1 MEQRSLRV
9 VETDKTFFSK
19 LSSTISKILIPT
31 RVGLNG
37 VMISI
42 KRNSLIKAYNN
53 YLEKGTEENSKKYED
68 SYALYLEAIDKY
80 IMDSLYKKVKSNT
93 ATNFERDAIAKYYFV
108 VSLKN
113 KNYLEYKYKKQEYL
127 LRIDYETV
135 SNMKNQKVV
144 NNYKNFYVAK
154 MDTLYKGL
162 LKNYSVAISD
172 DVHQDSE
179 EAYKKIF
186 DTLEKYIMEI
196 LPIKIEFGDDT
207 AKEEYEEFLHTTVGK
222 LDERDKIMQKVELLG
237 VSRKIFIHSLPLAA
251 TEKCYN
257 QILKQVRTLI
267 VNSRN
272 ETKREQ
278 AYETLF
284 EVMEDYNVKILSTK
298 VYWDRPEE
306 RQAYKKFWEKYE
318 KAKDGMYLM
327 LIDACVE
334 QDKMYEFVPQI
345 IAIPYINDNNELQ
358 QSIDVEPK
366 SISKNIESKEQES
379 KKDERKRKN
388 KGNTAEKQSKEN
400 EQTTTA
406 KYDNKLPQT
415 GQDRAIAVILATV
428 GLVMIAGGVVVIKR
442 NR

>member
-186 DTLEKYIMEI
+186 ETLEKYIMEV

-267 VNSRN
+267 VNSKN

-318 KAKDGMYLM
+318 KAEDDTNKKQIFL
-327 LIDACVE
+327 LK
-334 QDKMYEFVPQI
+334 QDLKELKKLRKEN
-345 IAIPYINDNNELQ
+345 IAIIELH
-358 QSIDVEPK
+358 
-366 SISKNIESKEQES
+366 
-379 KKDERKRKN
+379 
-388 KGNTAEKQSKEN
+388 KQ
-400 EQTTTA
+400 
-406 KYDNKLPQT
+406 KLT
-415 GQDRAIAVILATV
+415 KMG
-428 GLVMIAGGVVVIKR
+428 VIKTIGTSAKTYKR
-442 NR
+442 MIYNKRSA

>member
-186 DTLEKYIMEI
+186 ETLEKYIMEV

-267 VNSRN
+267 VNSKN

-318 KAKDGMYLM
+318 KAEDDTNKKQIL
-327 LIDACVE
+327 LLK
-334 QDKMYEFVPQI
+334 QDLKELKKLRKEN
-345 IAIPYINDNNELQ
+345 IAIIKLH
-358 QSIDVEPK
+358 
-366 SISKNIESKEQES
+366 KE
-379 KKDERKRKN
+379 
-388 KGNTAEKQSKEN
+388 
-400 EQTTTA
+400 
-406 KYDNKLPQT
+406 KLT
-415 GQDRAIAVILATV
+415 KMG
-428 GLVMIAGGVVVIKR
+428 VIKTIGTSAKTYKR
-442 NR
+442 MIYNKRSA

>member
-267 VNSRN
+267 VNSKN

-318 KAKDGMYLM
+318 KAKD
-327 LIDACVE
+327 DANKKQILLLK
-334 QDKMYEFVPQI
+334 QDLKELKKLRKEN
-345 IAIPYINDNNELQ
+345 IAI
-358 QSIDVEPK
+358 IDLH
-366 SISKNIESKEQES
+366 
-379 KKDERKRKN
+379 
-388 KGNTAEKQSKEN
+388 KQ
-400 EQTTTA
+400 
-406 KYDNKLPQT
+406 KLT
-415 GQDRAIAVILATV
+415 KMG
-428 GLVMIAGGVVVIKR
+428 VIKTIGTSAKTYKR
-442 NR
+442 MIYNKRSA

>member
-186 DTLEKYIMEI
+186 ETLEKYIMEV

-318 KAKDGMYLM
+318 KAKD
-327 LIDACVE
+327 DANKKQILLLK
-334 QDKMYEFVPQI
+334 QDLKELKKLRKEN
-345 IAIPYINDNNELQ
+345 IAIIELH
-358 QSIDVEPK
+358 
-366 SISKNIESKEQES
+366 
-379 KKDERKRKN
+379 
-388 KGNTAEKQSKEN
+388 KQ
-400 EQTTTA
+400 
-406 KYDNKLPQT
+406 KLTQM
-415 GQDRAIAVILATV
+415 G
-428 GLVMIAGGVVVIKR
+428 VIKTIGTSAKTYKR
-442 NR
+442 MIYNKRSA

>member
-186 DTLEKYIMEI
+186 ETLEKYIMEV

-267 VNSRN
+267 VNSKN

-318 KAKDGMYLM
+318 KAKD
-327 LIDACVE
+327 DANKKQILLLK
-334 QDKMYEFVPQI
+334 QDLKELKKLRKEN
-345 IAIPYINDNNELQ
+345 IAI
-358 QSIDVEPK
+358 IDLH
-366 SISKNIESKEQES
+366 
-379 KKDERKRKN
+379 
-388 KGNTAEKQSKEN
+388 KQ
-400 EQTTTA
+400 
-406 KYDNKLPQT
+406 KLT
-415 GQDRAIAVILATV
+415 KMG
-428 GLVMIAGGVVVIKR
+428 VIKTIGTSAKTYKR
-442 NR
+442 MIYNKRSA

>member
-154 MDTLYKGL
+154 MDNLYKGL

-186 DTLEKYIMEI
+186 ETLEKYIMEV

-251 TEKCYN
+251 TERCYMYL
-257 QILKQVRTLI
+257 LKQVRNI
-267 VNSRN
+267 IKDSKN

-318 KAKDGMYLM
+318 KAKD
-327 LIDACVE
+327 DANKKQILLLK
-334 QDKMYEFVPQI
+334 QDLKELKKLRKEN
-345 IAIPYINDNNELQ
+345 IAIIELH
-358 QSIDVEPK
+358 
-366 SISKNIESKEQES
+366 
-379 KKDERKRKN
+379 
-388 KGNTAEKQSKEN
+388 KQ
-400 EQTTTA
+400 
-406 KYDNKLPQT
+406 KLT
-415 GQDRAIAVILATV
+415 KMG
-428 GLVMIAGGVVVIKR
+428 VIKTIGTSAKTYKR
-442 NR
+442 MIYNKRSA

>member
-318 KAKDGMYLM
+318 KAKE
-327 LIDACVE
+327 DANKKQILLLK
-334 QDKMYEFVPQI
+334 QDLKELKKLRKEN
-345 IAIPYINDNNELQ
+345 IAIIELH
-358 QSIDVEPK
+358 
-366 SISKNIESKEQES
+366 
-379 KKDERKRKN
+379 
-388 KGNTAEKQSKEN
+388 KQ
-400 EQTTTA
+400 
-406 KYDNKLPQT
+406 KLT
-415 GQDRAIAVILATV
+415 KMG
-428 GLVMIAGGVVVIKR
+428 VIKTIGTSAKTYKR
-442 NR
+442 MIYNKRSA

>member
-267 VNSRN
+267 VNSKN

-318 KAKDGMYLM
+318 KAKD
-327 LIDACVE
+327 DANKKQILLLK
-334 QDKMYEFVPQI
+334 QDLK
-345 IAIPYINDNNELQ
+345 EL
-358 QSIDVEPK
+358 
-366 SISKNIESKEQES
+366 
-379 KKDERKRKN
+379 KKLR
-388 KGNTAEKQSKEN
+388 KEN
-400 EQTTTA
+400 ISIIDLHKQ
-406 KYDNKLPQT
+406 KLT
-415 GQDRAIAVILATV
+415 KMG
-428 GLVMIAGGVVVIKR
+428 VIKTIGTSAKTYKR
-442 NR
+442 MIYNKRSA

>member
-144 NNYKNFYVAK
+144 NNYKKFYVAK

-186 DTLEKYIMEI
+186 ETLEKYIMEI
-196 LPIKIEFGDDT
+196 LPIKIEFGDNT

-251 TEKCYN
+251 TERCYMYL
-257 QILKQVRTLI
+257 LKQVRNI
-267 VNSRN
+267 IKDSKN

-318 KAKDGMYLM
+318 KAKD
-327 LIDACVE
+327 DANKKQILLLK
-334 QDKMYEFVPQI
+334 QDLKELKKLRREN
-345 IAIPYINDNNELQ
+345 IAI
-358 QSIDVEPK
+358 IDLH
-366 SISKNIESKEQES
+366 
-379 KKDERKRKN
+379 
-388 KGNTAEKQSKEN
+388 KQ
-400 EQTTTA
+400 
-406 KYDNKLPQT
+406 KLT
-415 GQDRAIAVILATV
+415 KMG
-428 GLVMIAGGVVVIKR
+428 VIKTIGTSAKTYKR
-442 NR
+442 MIYNKRSA

>member
-186 DTLEKYIMEI
+186 ETLEKYIMEV

-237 VSRKIFIHSLPLAA
+237 VSRKLFIHSLPLAA
-251 TEKCYN
+251 TERCYN

-267 VNSRN
+267 VNSKN

-318 KAKDGMYLM
+318 KVKD
-327 LIDACVE
+327 DANKKQILFLK
-334 QDKMYEFVPQI
+334 QDIK
-345 IAIPYINDNNELQ
+345 EL
-358 QSIDVEPK
+358 
-366 SISKNIESKEQES
+366 
-379 KKDERKRKN
+379 KR
-388 KGNTAEKQSKEN
+388 ARKEN
-400 EQTTTA
+400 LAIIELHKQ
-406 KYDNKLPQT
+406 KLT
-415 GQDRAIAVILATV
+415 KMG
-428 GLVMIAGGVVVIKR
+428 VIKTIGTSAKTYKR
-442 NR
+442 MIYNKRSA

>member
-53 YLEKGTEENSKKYED
+53 YLEKETEENSKKYED

-267 VNSRN
+267 VNSKN

-318 KAKDGMYLM
+318 KAEDDTNKKQIL
-327 LIDACVE
+327 LLK
-334 QDKMYEFVPQI
+334 QDLKELKKLRKEN
-345 IAIPYINDNNELQ
+345 IAI
-358 QSIDVEPK
+358 IDLH
-366 SISKNIESKEQES
+366 
-379 KKDERKRKN
+379 
-388 KGNTAEKQSKEN
+388 KQ
-400 EQTTTA
+400 
-406 KYDNKLPQT
+406 KLT
-415 GQDRAIAVILATV
+415 KMG
-428 GLVMIAGGVVVIKR
+428 VIKTIGTSAKTYKR
-442 NR
+442 MIYNKRSA

>member
-186 DTLEKYIMEI
+186 ETLEKYIMEV
-196 LPIKIEFGDDT
+196 LPIKIEFGDNT

-251 TEKCYN
+251 TERCYN

-267 VNSRN
+267 VNSKN

-306 RQAYKKFWEKYE
+306 RQAYKKFWDKFEKVKE
-318 KAKDGMYLM
+318 DTNKKQILF
-327 LIDACVE
+327 LK
-334 QDKMYEFVPQI
+334 QDIK
-345 IAIPYINDNNELQ
+345 EL
-358 QSIDVEPK
+358 
-366 SISKNIESKEQES
+366 
-379 KKDERKRKN
+379 KR
-388 KGNTAEKQSKEN
+388 ARKEN
-400 EQTTTA
+400 LAIIELHKQ
-406 KYDNKLPQT
+406 KLTQM
-415 GQDRAIAVILATV
+415 G
-428 GLVMIAGGVVVIKR
+428 VIKTIGTSAKTYKR
-442 NR
+442 MIYNKRSA

>member
-186 DTLEKYIMEI
+186 ETLEKYIMEV

-222 LDERDKIMQKVELLG
+222 LDERDKIMQKVELLE

-251 TEKCYN
+251 TERCYMYL
-257 QILKQVRTLI
+257 LKQVRNI
-267 VNSRN
+267 IKDSKN

-318 KAKDGMYLM
+318 KAKD
-327 LIDACVE
+327 DANKKQILLLK
-334 QDKMYEFVPQI
+334 QDLKELKKLRKEN
-345 IAIPYINDNNELQ
+345 IAIIELH
-358 QSIDVEPK
+358 
-366 SISKNIESKEQES
+366 
-379 KKDERKRKN
+379 
-388 KGNTAEKQSKEN
+388 KQ
-400 EQTTTA
+400 
-406 KYDNKLPQT
+406 KLT
-415 GQDRAIAVILATV
+415 KMG
-428 GLVMIAGGVVVIKR
+428 VIKTIGTSAKTYKR
-442 NR
+442 MIYNKRSA

>member
-186 DTLEKYIMEI
+186 ETLEKYIMEV

-251 TEKCYN
+251 TERCYMYL
-257 QILKQVRTLI
+257 LKQVRNI
-267 VNSRN
+267 IKDSKN

-318 KAKDGMYLM
+318 KAKD
-327 LIDACVE
+327 DANKKQILLLK
-334 QDKMYEFVPQI
+334 QDLKELKKLRKEN
-345 IAIPYINDNNELQ
+345 IAIIELH
-358 QSIDVEPK
+358 
-366 SISKNIESKEQES
+366 
-379 KKDERKRKN
+379 
-388 KGNTAEKQSKEN
+388 KQ
-400 EQTTTA
+400 
-406 KYDNKLPQT
+406 KLT
-415 GQDRAIAVILATV
+415 KMG
-428 GLVMIAGGVVVIKR
+428 VIKTIGTSAKTYKR
-442 NR
+442 MIYNKRSA

>member
-162 LKNYSVAISD
+162 LKNYSIAISD

-318 KAKDGMYLM
+318 KAKE
-327 LIDACVE
+327 DANKKQILLLK
-334 QDKMYEFVPQI
+334 QDLKELKKLRKEN
-345 IAIPYINDNNELQ
+345 IAIIELH
-358 QSIDVEPK
+358 
-366 SISKNIESKEQES
+366 
-379 KKDERKRKN
+379 
-388 KGNTAEKQSKEN
+388 KQ
-400 EQTTTA
+400 
-406 KYDNKLPQT
+406 KLT
-415 GQDRAIAVILATV
+415 KMG
-428 GLVMIAGGVVVIKR
+428 VIKTIGTSAKTYKR
-442 NR
+442 MIYNKRSA

>member
-135 SNMKNQKVV
+135 SNMKNQKVI

-196 LPIKIEFGDDT
+196 LPIKIEFGDNT

-267 VNSRN
+267 VNSKN

-318 KAKDGMYLM
+318 KAEDDTNKKQIL
-327 LIDACVE
+327 LLK
-334 QDKMYEFVPQI
+334 QDLKELKKLRKEN
-345 IAIPYINDNNELQ
+345 IAIIKLH
-358 QSIDVEPK
+358 
-366 SISKNIESKEQES
+366 KE
-379 KKDERKRKN
+379 
-388 KGNTAEKQSKEN
+388 
-400 EQTTTA
+400 
-406 KYDNKLPQT
+406 KLT
-415 GQDRAIAVILATV
+415 KMG
-428 GLVMIAGGVVVIKR
+428 VIKTIGTSAKTYKR
-442 NR
+442 MIYNKRSA

>member
-135 SNMKNQKVV
+135 SNMKNQKAV
-144 NNYKNFYVAK
+144 NNYKKFYVAK

-186 DTLEKYIMEI
+186 ETLEKYIMEI
-196 LPIKIEFGDDT
+196 LPIKIEFGDNT

-251 TEKCYN
+251 TERCYN

-267 VNSRN
+267 VNSKN

-284 EVMEDYNVKILSTK
+284 DVMEDYNVKILSTK

-306 RQAYKKFWEKYE
+306 RQAYKKFWDKYE
-318 KAKDGMYLM
+318 KVKEDTNKKQILF
-327 LIDACVE
+327 LK
-334 QDKMYEFVPQI
+334 QDIK
-345 IAIPYINDNNELQ
+345 EL
-358 QSIDVEPK
+358 
-366 SISKNIESKEQES
+366 
-379 KKDERKRKN
+379 KR
-388 KGNTAEKQSKEN
+388 ARKEN
-400 EQTTTA
+400 LAIIGLHKQ
-406 KYDNKLPQT
+406 KLT
-415 GQDRAIAVILATV
+415 KMG
-428 GLVMIAGGVVVIKR
+428 VIKTIGTSAKTYKR
-442 NR
+442 MIYNKRSA

>member
-186 DTLEKYIMEI
+186 ETLEKYIMEI

-267 VNSRN
+267 VNSKN

-318 KAKDGMYLM
+318 KAKD
-327 LIDACVE
+327 DANKKQILLLK
-334 QDKMYEFVPQI
+334 QDLKELKKLRREN
-345 IAIPYINDNNELQ
+345 IAIIELH
-358 QSIDVEPK
+358 
-366 SISKNIESKEQES
+366 
-379 KKDERKRKN
+379 
-388 KGNTAEKQSKEN
+388 KQ
-400 EQTTTA
+400 
-406 KYDNKLPQT
+406 KLT
-415 GQDRAIAVILATV
+415 KMG
-428 GLVMIAGGVVVIKR
+428 VIKTIGTSAKTYKR
-442 NR
+442 MIYNKRSA

>member
-186 DTLEKYIMEI
+186 ETLEKYIMEV

-251 TEKCYN
+251 TERCYN

-267 VNSRN
+267 VNSKN

-318 KAKDGMYLM
+318 KAKD
-327 LIDACVE
+327 DANKKQILLLK
-334 QDKMYEFVPQI
+334 QDLKELKKLRKEN
-345 IAIPYINDNNELQ
+345 IAI
-358 QSIDVEPK
+358 IDLH
-366 SISKNIESKEQES
+366 
-379 KKDERKRKN
+379 
-388 KGNTAEKQSKEN
+388 KQ
-400 EQTTTA
+400 
-406 KYDNKLPQT
+406 KLT
-415 GQDRAIAVILATV
+415 KMG
-428 GLVMIAGGVVVIKR
+428 VIKTIGTSAKTYKR
-442 NR
+442 MIYNKRSA

>member
-9 VETDKTFFSK
+9 VEKDKTFFSK

-267 VNSRN
+267 VNSKN

-318 KAKDGMYLM
+318 KAKD
-327 LIDACVE
+327 DANKKQILLLK
-334 QDKMYEFVPQI
+334 QDLKELKKLRKEN
-345 IAIPYINDNNELQ
+345 IAI
-358 QSIDVEPK
+358 IDLH
-366 SISKNIESKEQES
+366 
-379 KKDERKRKN
+379 
-388 KGNTAEKQSKEN
+388 KQ
-400 EQTTTA
+400 
-406 KYDNKLPQT
+406 KLT
-415 GQDRAIAVILATV
+415 KMG
-428 GLVMIAGGVVVIKR
+428 VIKTIGTSAKTYKR
-442 NR
+442 MIYNKRSA